1 MERTR
6 DTAIDL
12 PLGLEGVGVSFC
24 FHDTPRCLVLM
35 ANLVDNRARRLRT
48 SGVRADKRDMTDAPN
63 GPDVG
68 AMRVELEILLAEEQE
83 VSADRAQLH
92 ARIDESASPLLK
104 AEAAKLS
111 AIRRDLHARIDRLR
125 DELNLLTR

>member
-1 MERTR
+1 
-6 DTAIDL
+6 
-12 PLGLEGVGVSFC
+12 
-24 FHDTPRCLVLM
+24 M
-35 ANLVDNRARRLRT
+35 A
-48 SGVRADKRDMTDAPN
+48 DAPN
-63 GPDVG
+63 GPDIG

-83 VSADRAQLH
+83 VSADRARLH

-111 AIRRDLHARIDRLR
+111 AIRRDLHTRIDRLR